1 MKKFIKDSIYNVAF
15 FLTVTV
21 FCSVMFVI
29 NGKCQEVSSNIYEY
43 GEPLTSC
50 ESNFRNLFNNW
61 DKKNITNAEDYR
73 LLNYSFV
80 ETITDTCI
88 IDLYA
93 KLFTDN
99 NCPVSSTGGSSSSS
113 FFDTVVRHTQ
123 HILIRT
129 WKKVYDKAAD
139 SQEKTP
145 EIFQKIEKEN
155 EQMRTML
162 KLMISVGDKVY
173 VVFIRDKQQIY
184 PCFVICSPKTN
195 KVILDLVFNNLKVL
209 I

>member
-1 MKKFIKDSIYNVAF
+1 MKKFIKDSVYNVAI
-15 FLTVTV
+15 FLTGTV
-21 FCSVMFVI
+21 FFSVMFVI

-99 NCPVSSTGGSSSSS
+99 NCPVGSTGGSSSSS
-113 FFDTVVRHTQ
+113 SFDTVVRHTQ

-129 WKKVYDKAAD
+129 LGKVYDKAS

-145 EIFQKIEKEN
+145 EILRMIEKEN
-155 EQMRTML
+155 EQMRTMF
-162 KLMISVGDKVY
+162 KLMVSAGDKVY
-173 VVFIRDKQQIY
+173 AVFIRDKQQIY
-184 PCFVICSPKTN
+184 SCFVICSPKTN
-195 KVILDLVFNNLKVL
+195 KVILDLVFNNLKVNK
-209 I
+209 